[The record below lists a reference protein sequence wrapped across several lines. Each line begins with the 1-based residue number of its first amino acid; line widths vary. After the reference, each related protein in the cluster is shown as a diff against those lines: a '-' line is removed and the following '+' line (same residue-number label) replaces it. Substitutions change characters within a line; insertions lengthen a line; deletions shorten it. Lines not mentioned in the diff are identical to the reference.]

1 MDANRW
7 RLTRELFEAV
17 VDLPRAQW
25 ESRLAEL
32 CPDDAALREEVL
44 GLLRADADA
53 TGGTA
58 IAQHAPNVVAELA
71 EHLSEDPTVHAGLAL
86 GPFRL
91 VREIGR
97 GGMGAVWL
105 ADRADG
111 QFEQA
116 VAIKL
121 VRGGWDRAEDI
132 ARFRAERQILA
143 GLSHPNIAHLV
154 DGGMGEGGR
163 PWLALEYVDGV
174 DLGRWCDKHRLDL
187 ADRQRLFLTV
197 CDAVQH
203 AHQRLVV
210 HRDLKP
216 SNILVRADGVVK
228 LLDFGIA
235 KLIDADSAQVSATRV
250 FTPEY
255 AAPEQVRGETVTTS
269 VDVYALGLLLYE
281 LLSGQRPYKVENS
294 TPAAYERAIL
304 DQEPTRP
311 SVAATRDGGGMSA
324 ANRHLT
330 PARLRRELRGDL
342 DAIVLKAL
350 RKQPTDR
357 YASVADLAADVRRHL
372 ARQPVHARRGNF
384 RYRATRFLQR
394 HALAAALSAV
404 AVLALVAGLGIALW
418 QAQVARN
425 ERDTARQALAFMR
438 TLFTNADPGQK
449 QRGDLTA
456 RDLVDEGVRSVRR
469 ALAGQ
474 DAARADMLLAMGSAY
489 LGLGLP
495 DEAQPLL
502 DEAGAIA
509 QRLGDTLLVARILDE
524 TCSVLQY
531 RNRADDCV
539 PLVDR
544 IEAMLDPSDPEHV
557 ETLVRAIDHRSTAH
571 APRNRHDA
579 IVADSRRALALIPAT
594 ADYDRLRADVTG
606 TMAFSLVRL
615 NRAAEAEAALR
626 PLVDAL
632 RKAQNVEP
640 RWLADVLD
648 NFASTLT
655 TKTDEALA
663 LNAEAVRLM
672 ESVYGADSPVI
683 AGKVSNYGV
692 ALYKAN
698 RYADALPVIERSIA
712 LNRAGGTPRATSLAN
727 ALGNLGALHFQ
738 LGHDDASRAALNEAI
753 ELSEALQRPLDIGRA
768 LRWRAN
774 LSLAQA
780 RYADARAD
788 AQRATSVLAPLNKP
802 ESITVLRGRA
812 LNLAIDYAERGSA
825 ARTDAACA
833 EAQGIAARFAALPE
847 AGTPEAHLATLL
859 HALCGAAPAE
869 AFKTAYAAL
878 PPDDFRQRQVRRIEA
893 AWRTD

>member
-7 RLTRELFEAV
+7 RLARELFEAV

-25 ESRLAEL
+25 ATRLDAL
-32 CPDDAALREEVL
+32 CPDDAELREEVL
-44 GLLRADADA
+44 ALLVADADA
-53 TGGTA
+53 TQGTA
-58 IAQHAPNVVAELA
+58 IAAQAPAVVAELA

-111 QFEQA
+111 QFAQQ

-121 VRGGWDRAEDI
+121 VRGGWDSAESA

-154 DGGMGEGGR
+154 DGGVSGDGR

-174 DLGRWCDKHRLDL
+174 DLGRWCDGRKLDL
-187 ADRQRLFLTV
+187 IERQQLFLTV

-203 AHQRLVV
+203 AHARLVV

-235 KLIDADSAQVSATRV
+235 KLIDVDDASVSATRI

-255 AAPEQVRGETVTTS
+255 AAPEQVRGEIVTTS

-281 LLSGQRPYKVENS
+281 LLTGQRPYKVENS

-311 SVAATRDGGGMSA
+311 SVAATRDGDPRAA

-372 ARQPVHARRGNF
+372 SRQPVLARRGNF

-394 HALAAALSAV
+394 HALAAALATV
-404 AVLALVAGLGIALW
+404 AVLALVAGLGAALW
-418 QAQVARN
+418 QAKVARS

-438 TLFTNADPGQK
+438 TLFTNADPGQQ

-456 RDLVDEGVRSVRR
+456 RDLVDEGVRSVRT

-474 DAARADMLLAMGSAY
+474 DAARADMLLAMASAY

-495 DEAQPLL
+495 EPARPLL

-509 QRLGDTLLVARILDE
+509 GRLGDTLLEARILDE
-524 TCSVLQY
+524 TCNVLHY
-531 RNRADDCV
+531 TNRIDDCL

-544 IEAMLDPSDPEHV
+544 IEGMLDARDAEHID
-557 ETLVRAIDHRSTAH
+557 TLVRAIDHRSIAH
-571 APRNRHDA
+571 VPRNRHDVV
-579 IVADSRRALALIPAT
+579 VADSRRALALVPAT
-594 ADYDRLRADVTG
+594 PEFDRLRADVTG

-615 NRAAEAEAALR
+615 DRAAEAEAAMR
-626 PLVDAL
+626 PLVAAL
-632 RKAQNVEP
+632 RTKPGVEP

-698 RYADALPVIERSIA
+698 RHAEALPVFERSIA
-712 LNRAGGTPRATSLAN
+712 LNRAGGAPRVTSLVTG
-727 ALGNLGALHFQ
+727 LGNLGALRVQ
-738 LGHDDASRAALNEAI
+738 LGDDTGADAALGEAI
-753 ELSEALQRPLDIGRA
+753 TLAESIKRPLDLGRS

-774 LSLAQA
+774 LALAA
-780 RYADARAD
+780 GRYADARAD
-788 AQRATSVLAPLNKP
+788 AERATAVLTPLNKP
-802 ESITVLRGRA
+802 DSVTMLRGRA
-812 LNLAIDYAERGSA
+812 LMLAIDYAERGA
-825 ARTDAACA
+825 AVKNDATCA
-833 EAQGIAARFAALPE
+833 EATAVDARFAQLPE
-847 AGTPEAHLATLL
+847 AGTPEAKLATLL
-859 HALCGAAPAE
+859 ASLCGTGAPAD
-869 AFKTAYAAL
+869 AFAAVEAAL
-878 PPDDFRQRQVRRIEA
+878 PREDFRRRQVARIAA
-893 AWRTD
+893 AWRD